1 MNDTFDRIISA
12 LTAVNDKKI
21 TDKNEIAELLML
33 CHIDL
38 DKELSVACK
47 NAGIKRDD
55 LEFRIRMLSAVRE
68 NGEMK
73 CLI

>member
-1 MNDTFDRIISA
+1 MSFDRIISA

-21 TDKNEIAELLML
+21 TDNNEIAELLML

-38 DKELSVACK
+38 DKELDVACK

-68 NGEMK
+68 NGDK
-73 CLI
+73 K

>member
-1 MNDTFDRIISA
+1 MSFDRIISA

-21 TDKNEIAELLML
+21 TDKNEIADLLML

-38 DKELSVACK
+38 DKELDVACK

-68 NGEMK
+68 KSEEK
-73 CLI
+73 

>member
-1 MNDTFDRIISA
+1 MRFDRIISA

-38 DKELSVACK
+38 DKELDVACK
-47 NAGIKRDD
+47 NAGIKRDN
-55 LEFRIRMLSAVRE
+55 LEFRIRMLSAVIKNE
-68 NGEMK
+68 
-73 CLI
+73 